1 MAPGQNGVSRVRQAP
16 FSIAAIEEANTD
28 LALPALLALW
38 PRYTADDMRAFIDG
52 TLRPNGYRLV
62 GLFTEDEERAAS
74 IVGYRLQYSLW
85 LGQSLYLV
93 DVSTLPEWRGHGF
106 ADRLAEW
113 IEEEARRL
121 GCTAIHLDSGVGPE
135 RSAAHRLY
143 MRHHFRISCH
153 HFSKQLA

>member
-1 MAPGQNGVSRVRQAP
+1 MTASKAYTIRPIEAPD
-16 FSIAAIEEANTD
+16 TD

-38 PRYTADDMRAFIDG
+38 PRYEAGEMRTIIDC
-52 TLRPNGYRLV
+52 TLRPHGYHLV
-62 GLFTEDEERAAS
+62 GLFAEGCEPAAS
-74 IVGYRLQYSLW
+74 IVGYRVQHSLW
-85 LGQSLYLV
+85 LGKSLYLV
-93 DVSTLPEWRGHGF
+93 DVSTLEEWRGRGF

-121 GCTAIHLDSGVGPE
+121 QCSAIHLDSGVGPD

-153 HFSKQLA
+153 HFSKQLG